1 MWTFGK
7 LRSFEK
13 LFKSYWFKV
22 YDMCCYYLKETEMA
36 KDLTQNIFL
45 DLWERRV
52 NFESRVDME
61 KYLTRCSKFQV
72 LNYFRYA
79 RRIELL
85 ALEDMPEQH
94 TADYLRPDLQMQYKE
109 IEERIERQMQKLS
122 EPARTVFY
130 LSRREYLSYK
140 QIAERLGISTSTVE
154 YHISNSLRT
163 LRRELL

>member
-1 MWTFGK
+1 
-7 LRSFEK
+7 
-13 LFKSYWFKV
+13 
-22 YDMCCYYLKETEMA
+22 
-36 KDLTQNIFL
+36 
-45 DLWERRV
+45 
-52 NFESRVDME
+52 
-61 KYLTRCSKFQV
+61 
-72 LNYFRYA
+72 
-79 RRIELL
+79 
-85 ALEDMPEQH
+85 
-94 TADYLRPDLQMQYKE
+94 MQYKE

>member
-7 LRSFEK
+7 LRSFER
-13 LFKSYWFKV
+13 LFRSYWYTV
-22 YDMCCYYLKETEMA
+22 YDMCCYYLHDKETA

-45 DLWERRV
+45 DLWERQV
-52 NFESRVDME
+52 HFNSRLDME
-61 KYLTRCSKFQV
+61 KYLTRCCKFQV
-72 LNYFRYA
+72 INCFRYIK
-79 RRIELL
+79 RIEVM
-85 ALEDMPEQH
+85 ALQDIPDDETP
-94 TADYLRPDLQMQYKE
+94 DYDRPDIQLQYKE
-109 IEERIERQMQKLS
+109 IERRIEKQIEKLS

-140 QIAERLGISTSTVE
+140 QISAKLGISVSTVE